1 MVKVLVTGGR
11 GFIGS
16 NLIRELKRRKHEVWA
31 CDLIHSEIENYIRCD
46 VSKFRQV
53 ELMFEENK
61 FDYVYHA
68 AAEYGR
74 WNGEDFYENLWMT
87 NAIGTKNILKMQEK
101 KRFRMIFF
109 SSAEV
114 YGNYDGIMN

>member
-1 MVKVLVTGGR
+1 MKILVTGGL

-16 NLIRELKRRKHEVWA
+16 HLVRELKRRGHEVWV
-31 CDLIHSEIENYIRCD
+31 CDLMHSHMENYIRCD

-53 ELMFEENK
+53 ERIFEEHN

-74 WNGEDFYENLWMT
+74 
-87 NAIGTKNILKMQEK
+87 
-101 KRFRMIFF
+101 
-109 SSAEV
+109 
-114 YGNYDGIMN
+114 